1 MARRKRISKPRLFFV
16 LFVFVL
22 VVYLLFK
29 IVTGIGGYIDKKL
42 HPEPVPVT
50 KTAEQIE
57 AEENRKINIIIDPA
71 KGGKE
76 KGLVGFRGSQYE
88 KDLNL
93 DIAKLIEANL
103 SRHDDVKVMLTR
115 EYDDYIK
122 AEDRAEFAKKHEGD
136 LLVSIRIN
144 AQSGSNEANGMDVY
158 YSNPNVASI
167 SNKNPDDRVSKMGDE
182 SNKDVLDSDNRVST
196 TKNTS
201 DGDNASTESDSDRS
215 QETKRKIPRRPELS
229 KELAESIQA
238 TSLSFVSFSDRGT
251 REASYDVL
259 NYTQMPSVIVHSGF
273 ITNKS
278 DVELLE
284 TPSTRTDLANG
295 ISEGILKFIDN
306 NREKIIKDRI
316 NYR

>member
-16 LFVFVL
+16 LFMFVL

-29 IVTGIGGYIDKKL
+29 IVTGVGGYIDKKL
-42 HPEPVPVT
+42 HPGPVPVT

-122 AEDRAEFAKKHEGD
+122 AEDRAKFAKKHEGD

-144 AQSGSNEANGMDVY
+144 AQSGSNEADGMGVY
-158 YSNPNVASI
+158 YSNPNVESI
-167 SNKNPDDRVSKMGDE
+167 SVEVADDTVSNLHG
-182 SNKDVLDSDNRVST
+182 DSDNEVVEGNSMVYG
-196 TKNTS
+196 TKDTS
-201 DGDNASTESDSDRS
+201 ADPHSDSA
-215 QETKRKIPRRPELS
+215 QEI
-229 KELAESIQA
+229 
-238 TSLSFVSFSDRGT
+238 
-251 REASYDVL
+251 
-259 NYTQMPSVIVHSGF
+259 
-273 ITNKS
+273 
-278 DVELLE
+278 
-284 TPSTRTDLANG
+284 
-295 ISEGILKFIDN
+295 
-306 NREKIIKDRI
+306 
-316 NYR
+316 

>member
-16 LFVFVL
+16 LFMFVL

-29 IVTGIGGYIDKKL
+29 IVTGVGGYIDKKL
-42 HPEPVPVT
+42 HPGPVPVT

-122 AEDRAEFAKKHEGD
+122 AEDRAKFAKKHEGD

-167 SNKNPDDRVSKMGDE
+167 SNEDPDDTVSKVDGE
-182 SNKDVLDSDNRVST
+182 SNKDVLDSDNRVSS

-201 DGDNASTESDSDRS
+201 AESDSDKS
-215 QETKRKIPRRPELS
+215 QEKRRKIPRRSELS

-251 REASYDVL
+251 REASYDIL

-273 ITNKS
+273 ITNKG

-295 ISEGILKFIDN
+295 ISEGILKFIDK
-306 NREKIIKDRI
+306 NRESIIKDRI